1 MNTFKRLDEIAV
13 RGHER
18 IDNAPEYHYSDSKKK
33 KSHQAETPV
42 GKPRGMREVSF
53 GSVKISQGILLSR
66 ILT

>member
-1 MNTFKRLDEIAV
+1 MNTFKRLDEITA

-33 KSHQAETPV
+33 KSDHGDSTV
-42 GKPRGMREVSF
+42 GKPRGMREVKF
-53 GSVKISQGILLSR
+53 GSTKISQGILLSR